1 MYHPETILYIL
12 AILTVINVLTIA
24 INIKI
29 LTENYKH
36 HLLRKDKA

>member
-1 MYHPETILYIL
+1 MLRDTLTL
-12 AILTVINVLTIA
+12 ALCLLTVINVVTIA

-36 HLLRKDKA
+36 HLLRNGKP